1 MELLLPLLLGAVV
14 YSFVSLRVVRQYER
28 GVAFFLGR
36 YWGTKG
42 RASSSCPPAS
52 PRRSGSRSGSWRWTF
67 PPQDVITRDN
77 VSVKVNAVLYMR
89 VTDPAKAIIEIEDY
103 LYATSQ
109 LAQTTLR
116 SVLGEVE
123 LDELLSDREKIN
135 AVLKKII
142 DERTDPWGIEV
153 SAVEVKDVDLPDQ
166 MKRAM
171 ARQAEAERE
180 RRAKVI
186 AAQGELQASET
197 LAQAARTLAQEPS
210 AIQLRYLQTVTEI
223 AAENNSTT
231 IFPIPIELF
240 KPFLQA
246 QAAARGAQ
254 ARRGRGARRRAFRR
268 RSLHPD
274 VPASP
279 RRGPDAFAGV
289 AWARARRP
297 GSIGPRS
304 SGSSSEPPSCRPP
317 TATSPRS

>member
-1 MELLLPLLLGAVV
+1 MDFLLPAVSIALI
-14 YSFVSLRVVRQYER
+14 YSFLSLRVLRQYER
-28 GVAFFLGR
+28 GVSFFLGKF
-36 YWGTKG
+36 WGTKG
-42 RASSSCPPAS
+42 PGLIFLPAGFASQKRVSLRIAALDI
-52 PRRSGSRSGSWRWTF
+52 

-89 VTDPAKAIIEIEDY
+89 VSDPARAVLEIEDY
-103 LYATSQ
+103 HYATSQ

-142 DERTDPWGIEV
+142 DERTEAWGIEV

-186 AAQGELQASET
+186 NAQGELQASET
-197 LAQAARTLAQEPS
+197 LAQAARQLATEPT
-210 AIQLRYLQTVTEI
+210 ALQLRYLQTVTEI

-231 IFPIPIELF
+231 IFPIPMELF
-240 KPFLQA
+240 RPFLNAAASTAPRPASSAEPPGQA
-246 QAAARGAQ
+246 LPASDISSLMSQLRIQAAQ
-254 ARRGRGARRRAFRR
+254 T
-268 RSLHPD
+268 
-274 VPASP
+274 
-279 RRGPDAFAGV
+279 
-289 AWARARRP
+289 
-297 GSIGPRS
+297 
-304 SGSSSEPPSCRPP
+304 PSKE
-317 TATSPRS
+317 

>member
-1 MELLLPLLLGAVV
+1 MDFLIALGVV
-14 YSFVSLRVVRQYER
+14 VAYSFLSLRVLRQYER
-28 GVAFFLGR
+28 GVAFFLGKF
-36 YWGTKG
+36 WATKG
-42 RASSSCPPAS
+42 PGLIFLPAGFASQKRVSLRISAVDI
-52 PRRSGSRSGSWRWTF
+52 

-89 VTDPAKAIIEIEDY
+89 VSDPEKAVIEIEDY
-103 LYATSQ
+103 MYATSQ

-142 DERTDPWGIEV
+142 DERTDAWGIQV

-186 AAQGELQASET
+186 AAQGELQASEA
-197 LAQAARTLAQEPS
+197 LAQAARTLATEPS
-210 AIQLRYLQTVTEI
+210 AIQLRYLQTVIEI

-240 KPFLQA
+240 RPFLT
-246 QAAARGAQ
+246 QAASTA
-254 ARRGRGARRRAFRR
+254 
-268 RSLHPD
+268 
-274 VPASP
+274 P
-279 RRGPDAFAGV
+279 RTAESA
-289 AWARARRP
+289 
-297 GSIGPRS
+297 
-304 SGSSSEPPSCRPP
+304 EPPGPALPAGDISSLMSQLRIQAAR
-317 TATSPRS
+317 TTSQE

>member
-1 MELLLPLLLGAVV
+1 MIMDVLLPALAVAV
-14 YSFVSLRVVRQYER
+14 IYSFMSLRVLRQYER
-28 GVAFFLGR
+28 GVTFFLGR
-36 YWGTKG
+36 SWGTKG
-42 RASSSCPPAS
+42 PGLIFLPAGFATQKRVS
-52 PRRSGSRSGSWRWTF
+52 LRIVALDI

-89 VTDPAKAIIEIEDY
+89 VTDPGKAVIEIEDY

-142 DERTDPWGIEV
+142 DERTDAWGIEV

-197 LAQAARTLAQEPS
+197 LAQAARTLATEPS

-240 KPFLQA
+240 KPFLTAARPTTPRPEDTSEPAGPALPAGDISSLLSQLRI
-246 QAAARGAQ
+246 QAART
-254 ARRGRGARRRAFRR
+254 
-268 RSLHPD
+268 
-274 VPASP
+274 
-279 RRGPDAFAGV
+279 
-289 AWARARRP
+289 
-297 GSIGPRS
+297 
-304 SGSSSEPPSCRPP
+304 PPSE
-317 TATSPRS
+317 

>member
-1 MELLLPLLLGAVV
+1 MIMDVLLPALAVAV
-14 YSFVSLRVVRQYER
+14 IYSFMSLRVLRQYER
-28 GVAFFLGR
+28 GVTFFLGR
-36 YWGTKG
+36 SWGTKG
-42 RASSSCPPAS
+42 PGLIFLPAGFATQKRVS
-52 PRRSGSRSGSWRWTF
+52 LRIVALDI

-89 VTDPAKAIIEIEDY
+89 VTDPGKAVIEIEDY

-142 DERTDPWGIEV
+142 DERTDAWGIEV

-197 LAQAARTLAQEPS
+197 LAQAARTLATEPS

-240 KPFLQA
+240 KPFLTAARPTTPRPEDTSEPAGPALPAGDISSLMSQLRI
-246 QAAARGAQ
+246 QAART
-254 ARRGRGARRRAFRR
+254 
-268 RSLHPD
+268 
-274 VPASP
+274 
-279 RRGPDAFAGV
+279 
-289 AWARARRP
+289 
-297 GSIGPRS
+297 
-304 SGSSSEPPSCRPP
+304 PPSE
-317 TATSPRS
+317 

>member
-1 MELLLPLLLGAVV
+1 MDFLIPALTVAVV
-14 YSFVSLRVVRQYER
+14 YSFMSLRVLRQYER

-36 YWGTKG
+36 FWGTKG
-42 RASSSCPPAS
+42 PGLIFLPAGFSSQKRVSLRVSAVDIPA
-52 PRRSGSRSGSWRWTF
+52 
-67 PPQDVITRDN
+67 QDVITRDN

-89 VTDPAKAIIEIEDY
+89 VSEPAKAVLEIEDY
-103 LYATSQ
+103 MYATSQ

-142 DERTDPWGIEV
+142 DERTEAWGIEV

-197 LAQAARTLAQEPS
+197 LAQAARQLATEPS
-210 AIQLRYLQTVTEI
+210 ALQLRYLQTVTEI

-240 KPFLQA
+240 RPFLN
-246 QAAARGAQ
+246 QAASQ
-254 ARRGRGARRRAFRR
+254 AAKTVAPAEPAGPA
-268 RSLHPD
+268 L
-274 VPASP
+274 PASE
-279 RRGPDAFAGV
+279 
-289 AWARARRP
+289 
-297 GSIGPRS
+297 IS
-304 SGSSSEPPSCRPP
+304 SLMSQMRLQAAKTTPQE
-317 TATSPRS
+317 

>member
-1 MELLLPLLLGAVV
+1 MDFVIPAIGIAFL
-14 YSFVSLRVVRQYER
+14 YSFMSLRVLRQYER
-28 GVAFFLGR
+28 GVAFFLGK
-36 YWGTKG
+36 YWATKG
-42 RASSSCPPAS
+42 PGLIFLPAGFASQKRVSLRISAVDI
-52 PRRSGSRSGSWRWTF
+52 

-89 VTDPAKAIIEIEDY
+89 VSEPAKAVIEIEDY
-103 LYATSQ
+103 MYATSQ

-142 DERTDPWGIEV
+142 DERTEAWGIEV

-186 AAQGELQASET
+186 AAQGELQASEA
-197 LAQAARTLAQEPS
+197 LAQAAHTLAAEPS
-210 AIQLRYLQTVTEI
+210 AIQLRYLQTVVEI

-240 KPFLQA
+240 RPFLTPAAATAPRVEGSAAPPGPALPASDISSLMSQLRI
-246 QAAARGAQ
+246 QAAKT
-254 ARRGRGARRRAFRR
+254 
-268 RSLHPD
+268 
-274 VPASP
+274 
-279 RRGPDAFAGV
+279 
-289 AWARARRP
+289 
-297 GSIGPRS
+297 
-304 SGSSSEPPSCRPP
+304 PSQE
-317 TATSPRS
+317 

>member
-1 MELLLPLLLGAVV
+1 ML
-14 YSFVSLRVVRQYER
+14 RQYER
-28 GVAFFLGR
+28 GVTFFLGR

-42 RASSSCPPAS
+42 PGLIFLPAGFAGQKRVS
-52 PRRSGSRSGSWRWTF
+52 LRIVALDI

-89 VTDPAKAIIEIEDY
+89 VADPAKAVIEIEDY

-123 LDELLSDREKIN
+123 LDELLADREKIN

-142 DERTDPWGIEV
+142 DERTEPWGIEV

-197 LAQAARTLAQEPS
+197 LAQAAHTLATEPMCAPAPLPPDRHRDRGREQLDHDLPDADRAVPPLPQGGRGRRKPPKPVRHSSPASLPTPALS
-210 AIQLRYLQTVTEI
+210 AGDLSTLMSQLRI
-223 AAENNSTT
+223 G
-231 IFPIPIELF
+231 
-240 KPFLQA
+240 
-246 QAAARGAQ
+246 AARGTPQ
-254 ARRGRGARRRAFRR
+254 
-268 RSLHPD
+268 
-274 VPASP
+274 
-279 RRGPDAFAGV
+279 
-289 AWARARRP
+289 
-297 GSIGPRS
+297 
-304 SGSSSEPPSCRPP
+304 E
-317 TATSPRS
+317 

>member
-1 MELLLPLLLGAVV
+1 MELLIPALAIVV
-14 YSFVSLRVVRQYER
+14 GYSFLSLRVMRQYER

-42 RASSSCPPAS
+42 PGLVFLPALFANL
-52 PRRSGSRSGSWRWTF
+52 RRVSLRVMALDI

-89 VTDPAKAIIEIEDY
+89 VADPMKAVIEIEDY

-109 LAQTTLR
+109 LSQTTLR

-142 DERTDPWGIEV
+142 DQRTEAWGIEV
-153 SAVEVKDVDLPDQ
+153 SAVEVKDVDLPEN

-186 AAQGELQASET
+186 NAQGELQASQT
-197 LAQAARTLAQEPS
+197 LAQAARTLASEPS
-210 AIQLRYLQTVTEI
+210 ALQLRYLQTVTEI

-231 IFPIPIELF
+231 IFPIPIEMIR
-240 KPFLQA
+240 PFIPDLNRPAAAAGQPSAPALPAPAITFDPPGAPMPNHELNALMQQLKLDRAA
-246 QAAARGAQ
+246 QADAAAVPPAPPAGAK
-254 ARRGRGARRRAFRR
+254 
-268 RSLHPD
+268 
-274 VPASP
+274 
-279 RRGPDAFAGV
+279 
-289 AWARARRP
+289 
-297 GSIGPRS
+297 
-304 SGSSSEPPSCRPP
+304 E
-317 TATSPRS
+317 

>member
-1 MELLLPLLLGAVV
+1 MDFLVPALAVAV
-14 YSFVSLRVVRQYER
+14 IYSFMSLRVLRQYER

-36 YWGTKG
+36 FWGTKG
-42 RASSSCPPAS
+42 PGLIFLPAGFANQKRVS
-52 PRRSGSRSGSWRWTF
+52 LRIVALDI

-89 VTDPAKAIIEIEDY
+89 VSEPSKAVLEIEDY
-103 LYATSQ
+103 HYATSQ

-142 DERTDPWGIEV
+142 DERTEAWGIEV

-197 LAQAARTLAQEPS
+197 LAQAAHNLAAEPS

-240 KPFLQA
+240 RPFLN
-246 QAAARGAQ
+246 QAASAAAKPVAPAEPAGPALPAAEISSLMSQLRIQ
-254 ARRGRGARRRAFRR
+254 AAKT
-268 RSLHPD
+268 
-274 VPASP
+274 PAK
-279 RRGPDAFAGV
+279 
-289 AWARARRP
+289 
-297 GSIGPRS
+297 
-304 SGSSSEPPSCRPP
+304 E
-317 TATSPRS
+317 

>member
-1 MELLLPLLLGAVV
+1 MDLLLPAAAIVV
-14 YSFVSLRVVRQYER
+14 AYTFLSLRVLRQYER

-36 YWGTKG
+36 FWGTKG
-42 RASSSCPPAS
+42 PGLVFLPAGFASQKRVSLRIAAVDI
-52 PRRSGSRSGSWRWTF
+52 

-89 VTDPAKAIIEIEDY
+89 VSEPAKAVLEIEDY
-103 LYATSQ
+103 MYATSQ

-142 DERTDPWGIEV
+142 DERTEAWGIEV

-197 LAQAARTLAQEPS
+197 LAQAARQLATEPS
-210 AIQLRYLQTVTEI
+210 ALQLRYLQTVTEI

-240 KPFLQA
+240 RPFLN
-246 QAAARGAQ
+246 QAASAVTKAVGPAEP
-254 ARRGRGARRRAFRR
+254 AGPA
-268 RSLHPD
+268 L
-274 VPASP
+274 PASE
-279 RRGPDAFAGV
+279 
-289 AWARARRP
+289 
-297 GSIGPRS
+297 IS
-304 SGSSSEPPSCRPP
+304 SLMSQMRLQ
-317 TATSPRS
+317 AAKTSAQE

>member
-1 MELLLPLLLGAVV
+1 MDLLMPALAVAVV
-14 YSFVSLRVVRQYER
+14 YSFLSLRVLRQYER

-42 RASSSCPPAS
+42 PGLIFLPAGFANQKRVS
-52 PRRSGSRSGSWRWTF
+52 LRIVALDI

-89 VTDPAKAIIEIEDY
+89 VADPAKAIIEIEDY

-142 DERTDPWGIEV
+142 DERTDPWGIDV

-171 ARQAEAERE
+171 AKQAEAERE

-186 AAQGELQASET
+186 AAQGELQSSAA
-197 LAQAARTLAQEPS
+197 LAEAARTLAVEPA
-210 AIQLRYLQTVTEI
+210 AIQLRYLQTLTEI

-231 IFPIPIELF
+231 VFPIPIDLF
-240 KPFLQA
+240 RPFLQPA
-246 QAAARGAQ
+246 RPATDPQAGKTEAPAAA
-254 ARRGRGARRRAFRR
+254 
-268 RSLHPD
+268 L
-274 VPASP
+274 
-279 RRGPDAFAGV
+279 
-289 AWARARRP
+289 
-297 GSIGPRS
+297 S
-304 SGSSSEPPSCRPP
+304 SGDLSDIMSKLRLAAAEANRGE
-317 TATSPRS
+317 

>member
-1 MELLLPLLLGAVV
+1 MDFLIPALALAVV
-14 YSFVSLRVVRQYER
+14 YSFLSLRVLRQYER
-28 GVAFFLGR
+28 GVTFFLGR
-36 YWGTKG
+36 FWGTKG
-42 RASSSCPPAS
+42 PGLIFLPAGFASQKRVSLRIAAVDI
-52 PRRSGSRSGSWRWTF
+52 

-89 VTDPAKAIIEIEDY
+89 VSEPAKAVLEIEDY
-103 LYATSQ
+103 MYATSQ

-142 DERTDPWGIEV
+142 DERTELWGIQV

-186 AAQGELQASET
+186 NAQGELQASET
-197 LAQAARTLAQEPS
+197 LAQAAHQLAVEPT
-210 AIQLRYLQTVTEI
+210 ALQLRYLQTVTEI

-231 IFPIPIELF
+231 IFPIPIEMF
-240 KPFLQA
+240 RPFMN
-246 QAAARGAQ
+246 QAAAAAAKPAGGAEP
-254 ARRGRGARRRAFRR
+254 AGPA
-268 RSLHPD
+268 L
-274 VPASP
+274 PASE
-279 RRGPDAFAGV
+279 
-289 AWARARRP
+289 
-297 GSIGPRS
+297 IS
-304 SGSSSEPPSCRPP
+304 SLMSQMRLQAAKTPAKE
-317 TATSPRS
+317 